1 MGGGYF
7 KACFSFV
14 ARGDNAVTGVA
25 MGCGLN
31 CSQTRAGRVRGSTF
45 VRLGAA
51 VEGRVYR
58 SVLCTYMYAIPP
70 IKLSQCFIRLSFKS
84 LNHCKI
90 MEQT

>member
-14 ARGDNAVTGVA
+14 ARCDNAVTGVA
-25 MGCGLN
+25 RGCGLN

-51 VEGRVYR
+51 VEERVGTCQYCE
-58 SVLCTYMYAIPP
+58 CTCDIAI
-70 IKLSQCFIRLSFKS
+70 KYKS
-84 LNHCKI
+84 GQNYVTI
-90 MEQT
+90 